1 MVIPLLSFTLIF
13 NSTRATMR
21 VSANLVDKVCAPALI
36 FTLFMLPVIS
46 KLVPLPKS
54 SQLVRLY
61 TILFRYDSLC
71 MAYPLNKSALPVLA
85 MA

>member
-1 MVIPLLSFTLIF
+1 MPLPASTLIF
-13 NSTRATMR
+13 NTTLATIR
-21 VSANLVDKVCAPALI
+21 VNTSRVAKSCAPALI

-85 MA
+85 TA